1 MFPRMMV
8 SWARMDFCC
17 HRVPLTANSKQL
29 GKACLPLLLLESRA
43 V

>member
-17 HRVPLTANSKQL
+17 PANSKQL